1 VDRRK
6 TVTPGLPRS
15 GDSDLSSTLAS
26 VAFGAVPEIGAT
38 LREARMRAR
47 IDISEV
53 EVRTKIRAKYLRAM
67 ENEEW
72 DMLPGP
78 IYVKSFLRTYSDFLG
93 LDSRMLI
100 DEYRRRYERPSDQEP
115 RPIATLGRERE
126 RDRSPRGPLLPSW
139 AVVALVLLAIV
150 VVLYIVGNLG
160 STSTPPTTTGARVTP
175 GKHHPTAA
183 NTKTTTTTVTT
194 PVVPKKVTLTI
205 TPTSPVYI
213 CMANG
218 AGKLLI
224 PGETFA
230 VGQTVPTK
238 TAGKLLLT
246 LGNSSV
252 TMKASFGPIHVSP
265 SSVPINLLI
274 GPTSSRPLPVA
285 KAPNCG

>member
-1 VDRRK
+1 
-6 TVTPGLPRS
+6 
-15 GDSDLSSTLAS
+15 
-26 VAFGAVPEIGAT
+26 
-38 LREARMRAR
+38 MRAR

-150 VVLYIVGNLG
+150 VVLFIVGNLT
-160 STSTPPTTTGARVTP
+160 SSPSSTPPTPSAQRGTGRSRAKNKTPTTKATTTR
-175 GKHHPTAA
+175 
-183 NTKTTTTTVTT
+183 TTTTPAVAKTVTLHI
-194 PVVPKKVTLTI
+194 V
-205 TPTSPVYI
+205 PTSEVWI
-213 CMANG
+213 CAANG
-218 AGKLLI
+218 AGKILI
-224 PGETFA
+224 PGKTYLVGETIPPLT
-230 VGQTVPTK
+230 G
-238 TAGKLLLT
+238 GKLLLT

-252 TMKASFGPIHVSP
+252 TMTAGFGAVKVAPSAAPIDHQV
-265 SSVPINLLI
+265 
-274 GPTSSRPLPVA
+274 GPTSYKTVA
-285 KAPNCG
+285 TGPNCA

>member
-1 VDRRK
+1 MQ
-6 TVTPGLPRS
+6 
-15 GDSDLSSTLAS
+15 S
-26 VAFGAVPEIGAT
+26 VKPVGVGSLGRVPEIGSS

-126 RDRSPRGPLLPSW
+126 RDRGPRGPALPPW
-139 AVVALVLLAIV
+139 AVVGLVLLAIV
-150 VVLYIVGNLG
+150 IVLFIVGNLPG
-160 STSTPPTTTGARVTP
+160 SSPSAPPTTGAHVTA
-175 GKHHPTAA
+175 GRHRKK
-183 NTKTTTTTVTT
+183 KTTPATTTQTT
-194 PVVPKKVTLTI
+194 PAVATPKTVTLTI
-205 TPTSPVYI
+205 VPTSSVYI

-218 AGKLLI
+218 SGKLVI
-224 PGETFA
+224 PGVTYS
-230 VGQTVPTK
+230 VGQTVPTE
-238 TAGKLLLT
+238 TAGKLLVT

-252 TMKASFGPIHVSP
+252 TMKAGFGSIHVAP
-265 SSVPINLLI
+265 SSVPINMEI
-274 GPTSSRPLPVA
+274 GPTSTRLISSA
-285 KAPNCG
+285 QAPKCA